1 MVAGLF
7 IRYFRRINQST
18 HIYKQHFLNN
28 ITMYEEYSRQA
39 LPSKRY
45 RELLGSAICV
55 FNSNNQFIIENILR
69 IDDSNYNWF
78 ELIDK
83 TSGSLLQPIKETI
96 AKNSDEKI
104 AEIFLLIIGK
114 RNRIIHSFQIT
125 ENDQQIL
132 RTKTKNNEQFTIT
145 ESYLL
150 EFIKHNENLSSML
163 HQLRGY

>member
-1 MVAGLF
+1 
-7 IRYFRRINQST
+7 
-18 HIYKQHFLNN
+18 
-28 ITMYEEYSRQA
+28 MYEEYSRQA

-69 IDDSNYNWF
+69 IDRLSYNWY

-83 TSGSLLQPIKETI
+83 TSGQLSEPIKETI
-96 AKNSDEKI
+96 TKNSDTKI
-104 AEIFLLIIGK
+104 AKLFSSIIGK

-125 ENDQQIL
+125 EDNDQIL
-132 RTKTKNNEQFTIT
+132 RTKTKKHEQYTIT

-150 EFIKHNENLSSML
+150 EFIKDNENLSSML
-163 HQLRGY
+163 HNFRGH